1 MDAKD
6 SSAVTAAPAGVLEAI
21 GERVATAA
29 DVLSLVGALCIFVGL
44 LAFKSVGMVCAA
56 IVVCA
61 ASSAMGAALIPPRQW
76 LLAALFSAFGLFQLQ
91 YLHDSAALA
100 AAAAAGAPP
109 AASA

>member
-21 GERVATAA
+21 GETATAA

-91 YLHDSAALA
+91 YLHGSAALA